1 MYFINYTCRYCC
13 RIAIAFMIKIHAI
26 YNCSFN
32 IIIILYVYKII
43 YWNLNNENS
52 VFANE
57 SKSCLKKPG

>member
-1 MYFINYTCRYCC
+1 
-13 RIAIAFMIKIHAI
+13 MIKIHAI

-52 VFANE
+52 VFCTRE
-57 SKSCLKKPG
+57 QELFKKAGINGVD